1 MMAALGVGITVVLSL
16 WGMFAFRSRQ
26 KFFYIVLFLPLAWI
40 LLLGHTRV
48 LGPWLKR
55 RKERSLF
62 LAELRMLIDHLSA
75 ATSVGLHLHQS
86 FPRDAETY
94 LSLTLRNTFAALER
108 SRILGEDT
116 NALMEKE
123 GRLLLL
129 GKGEE
134 RYAGLLFASLAVS
147 ERMGANTSKLLQ
159 ALRVRLDARHALL
172 RKVRIDT
179 AQARFQGVV
188 LCLAPFL
195 LGGGY
200 AFIFPRRFAFFL
212 DTPIGNG
219 LLAVILALTLLGGA
233 VTWRLVSRWTETI
246 A

>member
-1 MMAALGVGITVVLSL
+1 MMAALAIGITVVLSI
-16 WGMFAFRSRQ
+16 WGVFASQSRQ
-26 KFFYIVLFLPLAWI
+26 KFFHIVMFFPLAWI

-62 LAELRMLIDHLSA
+62 LAELRMLLDHLSA
-75 ATSVGLHLHQS
+75 ATSVGLHLLQS
-86 FPRDAETY
+86 FPRDGESY
-94 LSLTLRNTFAALER
+94 LSPVLRNTFAALER

-116 NALMEKE
+116 NAIMEKE
-123 GRLLLL
+123 GRHLLS
-129 GKGEE
+129 KNGEE
-134 RYAGLLFASLAVS
+134 RYAGLLFTSLAVS

-159 ALRVRLDARHALL
+159 ALRDRLDARHALL
-172 RKVRIDT
+172 RKIRIDT
-179 AQARFQGVV
+179 AQARFQGAV
-188 LCLAPFL
+188 LCLAPFFM
-195 LGGGY
+195 GGGY
-200 AFIFPRRFAFFL
+200 AFVFPRRFSFFL

-219 LLAVILALTLLGGA
+219 LLVVILALTLLGGA